1 MLQVSRDHIRSDYI
15 INYPAEDRFIKI
27 PIENYLSLLTDD
39 RGNQVEPISP
49 QIALINAL
57 NDPEI
62 RFVVAAL
69 SRRTGKTFISN
80 VIAQLLTF
88 IPNTHVLIMS
98 PNYNLSTIS
107 WDIQRKF
114 YKKFDIK
121 LVKQN
126 AKDKVLELENGSTVR
141 MGSISQ
147 ADSVVG
153 RSYDFI
159 LFDEAA
165 LDSRGIDAWNI
176 QLRPTLDKPNSKAVF
191 ISTPRGKNYFHE
203 FFQRGFSDKFPEWAS
218 IHSDYAENPRAST
231 HDIEQARKSM
241 SSAEFAQE
249 YMADFVSMQ
258 GQIYSLADKCR
269 IDMTDEYLASLK
281 IMDVIIGMD
290 IGFRDFTSLAV
301 MLTDGYNIYIVD
313 EYQAHKKSTAAH
325 AVEINRLINKWN
337 ADFVYIDSAA
347 AQTKFDLAMQFGIS
361 TVNANKSVLDGIGYV
376 ASLAEHGRIFVS
388 KKCIHVLDMF
398 DNYVWDDRTGLLKER
413 PKHDDFSHMADAIRY
428 GLYSH
433 SFNLESI

>member
-1 MLQVSRDHIRSDYI
+1 MLTVSREHIRSDVI
-15 INYPAEDRFIKI
+15 LDYPIEERFIKMPI
-27 PIENYLSLLTDD
+27 DKYLGLLSDPSGYPIEA
-39 RGNQVEPISP
+39 ISP

-57 NDPEI
+57 NDPDV

-69 SRRTGKTFISN
+69 SRRTGKTFVSN

-98 PNYNLSTIS
+98 PNYQLSSIS

-114 YKKFDIK
+114 YKQFEIK
-121 LVKQN
+121 LVRQN
-126 AKDKVLELENGSTVR
+126 AKDKILELENGSTVR

-165 LDSRGIDAWNI
+165 LDSRGVDVFNI

-191 ISTPRGKNYFHE
+191 ISTPRGKNYFHD
-203 FFQRGFSDKFPEWAS
+203 FYQRGFSDDFPEWVS
-218 IHSDYAENPRAST
+218 IHSDYRENPRVSEK
-231 HDIEQARKSM
+231 DISQARKSM
-241 SSAEFAQE
+241 SKAEFEQE

-258 GQIYSLADKCR
+258 GQIYSLANECR
-269 IDMTDEYLASLK
+269 IDFDESNVN
-281 IMDVIIGMD
+281 IMDVIVGLD
-290 IGFRDFTSLAV
+290 VGFKDFTSLAV
-301 MLTDGYNIYIVD
+301 IVTDGYNVYVVD

-325 AVEINRLINKWN
+325 AGEINRLIDKWN

-361 TVNANKSVLDGIGYV
+361 CVNANKSILDGIGFV
-376 ASLAEHGRIFVS
+376 ASLVENNRVFVD
-388 KKCIHVLDMF
+388 KKCKHTLAMF
-398 DNYVWDDRTGLLKER
+398 DNYVWDDRVGLLNER
-413 PKHDDFSHMADAIRY
+413 PKPDDFSHMADAIRY
-428 GLYSH
+428 ALYSH
-433 SFNLESI
+433 AYNLESL